1 MSPDMTE
8 RLAARLMENNDQLSA
23 HSARTWIELMV
34 SDIESSYAKAGYGL
48 MDEEQSAQMIL
59 RWIDAYGGRLD
70 EFVASNPRIRELLG
84 EDGPLH

>member
-8 RLAARLMENNDQLSA
+8 RLAARLMESNDQLSA

-59 RWIDAYGGRLD
+59 RWIDAYGSRLD

-84 EDGPLH
+84 EDGTFH